1 MNIQVIIPV
10 YKPDKK
16 LIKLIDRLKKQTLVP
31 HGINL
36 IHSAGDEPDET
47 VEQIKK
53 DFPDVRI
60 MEIKVS
66 EYDHGDTRRRAVRN
80 TPCDIFVMMTQ
91 DAVPVSDDLIEKLVT
106 PLKNRMEKEI
116 ASNPDAAD
124 DPKSR
129 AGAIACVY
137 ARQMPGTGSSP
148 YEKLARLHN
157 YSELSKTK
165 YKSDIEKMGI
175 KAFFCSDVCCAYRR
189 DIYEEAGGFIK
200 STIFNEDMIIA
211 RKFLELGYGVR
222 YEATAKV
229 IHAHNYTAMQQ
240 FRRNFDLGVSQAMHP
255 EVFADVSSESEGMKF
270 VTGSIKLL
278 MKKGAVLLIPG
289 FVNQCAFK
297 LIGYKLGRN
306 YAKLPECFIMKFT
319 ANKKYWLKLKESN

>member
-10 YKPDKK
+10 YKPDDK
-16 LIKLIDRLKKQTLVP
+16 LIKLIERLKTQTLAP

-36 IHSAGDEPDET
+36 IHSSDGNPDEI
-47 VEQIKK
+47 VEQVKR
-53 DFPDVRI
+53 DFTDVRI

-106 PLKNRMEKEI
+106 PLKTQMEKE
-116 ASNPDAAD
+116 NGD
-124 DPKSR
+124 DPASR

-137 ARQMPGTGSSP
+137 ARQMPGSKSSP

-165 YKSDIEKMGI
+165 FKPDIEKMGI

-200 STIFNEDMIIA
+200 NTIFNEDMIIA

-229 IHAHNYTAMQQ
+229 VHAHNYTAMQQ
-240 FRRNFDLGVSQAMHP
+240 LRRNFDLGASQAMHP

-270 VTGSIKLL
+270 VGSSVKLL
-278 MKKGAVLLIPG
+278 MKKGAVLLVPG
-289 FVNQCAFK
+289 FINQCGFK
-297 LIGYKLGRN
+297 FIGYKLGRN

>member
-1 MNIQVIIPV
+1 LNIQVIIPV

-16 LIKLIDRLKKQTLVP
+16 LIKLIERLKNQTLTP

-47 VEQIKK
+47 VELVKK
-53 DFPDVRI
+53 EFPDIRI
-60 MEIKVS
+60 MEIRVS

-106 PLKNRMEKEI
+106 PLKNQMEKEE
-116 ASNPDAAD
+116 ADNPG
-124 DPKSR
+124 SH
-129 AGAIACVY
+129 AGAIACVF

-211 RKFLELGYGVR
+211 RKFLELGYGIR

-229 IHAHNYTAMQQ
+229 IHAHNYTAKQQ
-240 FRRNFDLGVSQAMHP
+240 FKRNFDLGVSQAMHP
-255 EVFADVSSESEGMKF
+255 EVFADVSSESEGFKF
-270 VTGSIKLL
+270 VGGSIKLL
-278 MKKGAVLLIPG
+278 MKKRAFLLIPG
-289 FVNQCAFK
+289 FITQCAFK
-297 LIGYKLGRN
+297 LAGFKLGRN
-306 YAKLPECFIMKFT
+306 YEKLPECFIMKFT
-319 ANKKYWLKLKESN
+319 ANKKYWLKMKESN

>member
-16 LIKLIDRLKKQTLVP
+16 LIKLIERLKDQTLVP

-36 IHSAGDEPDET
+36 IHSADAEPDET
-47 VEQIKK
+47 VEQIRKQ
-53 DFPDVRI
+53 FPDVRI
-60 MEIKVS
+60 MEIRAS

-91 DAVPVSDDLIEKLVT
+91 DAVPVSDDLIEKLIT
-106 PLKNRMEKEI
+106 PLRNQMEKEDGDTPE
-116 ASNPDAAD
+116 SH
-124 DPKSR
+124 

-137 ARQMPGTGSSP
+137 ARQMPGSKSSP

-165 YKSDIEKMGI
+165 FKSDIEKMGI

-200 STIFNEDMIIA
+200 NAIFNEDMIIA
-211 RKFLELGYGVR
+211 RKFLDMGYGVR

-229 IHAHNYTAMQQ
+229 LHAHNYTSVQQ
-240 FRRNFDLGVSQAMHP
+240 FKRNFDLGASQAMHP
-255 EVFADVSSESEGMKF
+255 EVFADVSSESEGMRF
-270 VTGSIKLL
+270 AFGSIRLL
-278 MKKGAVLLIPG
+278 LKKGAALLVPG
-289 FVNQCAFK
+289 FVSQCAFK
-297 LIGYKLGRN
+297 LMGYKLGRN
-306 YAKLPECFIMKFT
+306 YAKLPKCFIMKFT
-319 ANKKYWLKLKESN
+319 ANKKYWIKLKESN

>member
-16 LIKLIDRLKKQTLVP
+16 LIKLIERLKKQTLVP

-36 IHSAGDEPDET
+36 IHSAGDEADET
-47 VEQIKK
+47 VEQVKK
-53 DFPDVRI
+53 DFPDIRV

-106 PLKNRMEKEI
+106 PLKTQMEKE
-116 ASNPDAAD
+116 NGD
-124 DPKSR
+124 DPSDR

-137 ARQMPGTGSSP
+137 ARQMPGSKSSP

-165 YKSDIEKMGI
+165 FKSDIEKMGI

-200 STIFNEDMIIA
+200 SAIFNEDMIIA

-229 IHAHNYTAMQQ
+229 LHAHNYTAMQQ
-240 FRRNFDLGVSQAMHP
+240 FHRNFDLGASQAMHP

-270 VTGSIKLL
+270 VSESIKLL
-278 MKKGAVLLIPG
+278 MKKGAVLLVPG

-319 ANKKYWLKLKESN
+319 ANKKFWLKLKESN